1 MKTDFE
7 QWLAAQFADTGA
19 FTIFIVLVR
28 IGSDKVVP
36 VKSSY
41 AHLIGDDMPWPGM
54 RGLLDSARTP
64 WDGVAF
70 FVGLGHEGG
79 PLPDAVA
86 RSTGTDAVFAGSAFR
101 SAATRAFT
109 ASSNAGF
116 DGPRFD
122 PDDAAALY
130 AGLVADSRLQKYF
143 GNIFTNL
150 CATKELKKNGRIGKL
165 TLRTETA
172 VSVGFGDTKAI
183 LVSREK
189 T

>member
-28 IGSDKVVP
+28 IRSDKVVP

-64 WDGVAF
+64 WDGVAL

-86 RSTGTDAVFAGSAFR
+86 AAKLKQVEADVKADPLAFNR
-101 SAATRAFT
+101 GMF
-109 ASSNAGF
+109 F
-116 DGPRFD
+116 DR
-122 PDDAAALY
+122 
-130 AGLVADSRLQKYF
+130 
-143 GNIFTNL
+143 
-150 CATKELKKNGRIGKL
+150 EGRH
-165 TLRTETA
+165 LRIDETA
-172 VSVGFGDTKAI
+172 
-183 LVSREK
+183 R
-189 T
+189 

>member
-86 RSTGTDAVFAGSAFR
+86 
-101 SAATRAFT
+101 AAKLRQVEADVRADPLTF
-109 ASSNAGF
+109 NRGMFF
-116 DGPRFD
+116 DHEGRHLRID
-122 PDDAAALY
+122 EAA
-130 AGLVADSRLQKYF
+130 R
-143 GNIFTNL
+143 
-150 CATKELKKNGRIGKL
+150 
-165 TLRTETA
+165 
-172 VSVGFGDTKAI
+172 
-183 LVSREK
+183 
-189 T
+189 

>member
-19 FTIFIVLVR
+19 FTIFIVLVH

-79 PLPDAVA
+79 PLPDIV
-86 RSTGTDAVFAGSAFR
+86 
-101 SAATRAFT
+101 
-109 ASSNAGF
+109 
-116 DGPRFD
+116 
-122 PDDAAALY
+122 AAAKLKQ
-130 AGLVADSRLQKYF
+130 VEADVKADPLAFNRGMF
-143 GNIFTNL
+143 FDR
-150 CATKELKKNGRIGKL
+150 EGRH
-165 TLRTETA
+165 LRIDEA
-172 VSVGFGDTKAI
+172 A
-183 LVSREK
+183 R
-189 T
+189 

>member
-19 FTIFIVLVR
+19 FTIFIVLVS
-28 IGSDKVVP
+28 IGTDQVVP

-86 RSTGTDAVFAGSAFR
+86 AAKLKQVEADVKADPLAFNR
-101 SAATRAFT
+101 GMF
-109 ASSNAGF
+109 F
-116 DGPRFD
+116 DR
-122 PDDAAALY
+122 
-130 AGLVADSRLQKYF
+130 
-143 GNIFTNL
+143 
-150 CATKELKKNGRIGKL
+150 EGRH
-165 TLRTETA
+165 LRIDETA
-172 VSVGFGDTKAI
+172 
-183 LVSREK
+183 R
-189 T
+189 